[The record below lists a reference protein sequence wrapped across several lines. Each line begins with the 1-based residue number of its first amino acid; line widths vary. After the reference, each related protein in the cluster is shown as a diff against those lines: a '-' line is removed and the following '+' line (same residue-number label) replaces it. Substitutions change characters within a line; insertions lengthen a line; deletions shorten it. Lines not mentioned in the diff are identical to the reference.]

1 VPLAHPPRPTPRGV
15 SGGLRLRAAGVGG
28 YCADKRLKEERMVPA
43 SPNETRADDEFDL
56 DVRLSPVIPQV
67 AAGAVA
73 KRPPDETVPSCLP
86 PPDGT
91 CAVGAPL

>member
-1 VPLAHPPRPTPRGV
+1 MA
-15 SGGLRLRAAGVGG
+15 
-28 YCADKRLKEERMVPA
+28 PA
-43 SPNETRADDEFDL
+43 SPHEPPADEFDL
-56 DVRLSPVIPQV
+56 DIRLWPIILQG

-91 CAVGAPL
+91 CPVGAPL